1 MFRYLALTTV
11 LLTLFCQVSSAALY
25 KVDPVHS
32 QLLFTADHL
41 MIFKVTGSFNDFK
54 GEVEADATAKTLS
67 SARATVEV
75 KSIDTREQMRDAH
88 LLSADF
94 FDVAN
99 HPQMTFVSKRVEGK
113 GDQITVYADL
123 TIRGTTREVPFKGSF
138 RGEQTDP
145 WGQVRA
151 GFKASA
157 VINRHDFGLKWNK
170 ALETGGFVVGDQVTI
185 ELEIQAIRSK

>member
-1 MFRYLALTTV
+1 MFRYLSITAV
-11 LLTLFCQVSSAALY
+11 LLMLLAHVASAALY

-32 QLLFTADHL
+32 QILFTVDHL
-41 MIFKVTGSFNDFK
+41 MVFKVTGSFNDFE
-54 GEVEADATAKTLS
+54 GEVEADAVGKTLS
-67 SARATVEV
+67 SARATVAV

-99 HPQMTFVSKRVEGK
+99 HPQMTFVSKRIEGK

-145 WGQVRA
+145 WGKVRT
-151 GFKASA
+151 GFSASA

-170 ALETGGFVVGDQVTI
+170 ALETGGFVVGDLVTI
-185 ELEIQAIRSK
+185 NLEVQAIRSN

>member
-1 MFRYLALTTV
+1 MFRYFSITV
-11 LLTLFCQVSSAALY
+11 VFLTLLAQVASAALY

-41 MIFKVTGSFNDFK
+41 MIFKVTGSFNDFN
-54 GEVEADATAKTLS
+54 GEIEADAATKSLS
-67 SARATVEV
+67 SASATVEV

-94 FDVAN
+94 FDAAN
-99 HPQMTFVSKRVEGK
+99 HPQMTFVSKRIEGK

-123 TIRGTTREVPFKGSF
+123 TIRGTTREVPFRGSF
-138 RGEQTDP
+138 RGEQADP
-145 WGQVRA
+145 WGKVRA
-151 GFKASA
+151 GFTASA

-170 ALETGGFVVGDQVTI
+170 ALETGGFVVGDLI
-185 ELEIQAIRSK
+185 AIDLEVQAIRAK